1 MIFRRNPR
9 SSTHA
14 AGLLAA
20 ALLGALC
27 ALPAWAASNSGT
39 AMGLQMPAIAGSTG
53 QTTDALQPITRS
65 GRDIYIDF
73 RDGLSDQECAVD
85 SSDRWRQHFSH
96 VPRDLAD
103 RPDRLLPLFGYVVDS
118 LREYHLPTE
127 YALIPFVESGYQ
139 PGARSPSGPTGLWQ
153 FITATARNHEVAIR
167 PGYDGRLSPVEST
180 TAAVRYLRTLHGM
193 FAGDWRLAVMG
204 YNAGEYR
211 IFGALRNAGQ
221 RAMDAEPEKLS
232 VPPITR
238 AYVRKLQALAC
249 LLVEAGEREEWLQAI
264 DQTVPVLTAAELPAN
279 VRQLDTWANRRG
291 LDPAMVRHFNP
302 VFANGNVA
310 SANRGQSVL
319 APAPAEHAL
328 MALRVE
334 PAPIT
339 RPPAL
344 APELAPGRRARN
356 DSPVFLADASDLVE
370 DDATTVAAL
379 PPATTRTAPRLHT
392 VARGESIWR
401 IARHYGL
408 SAAQLLLRNGLEA
421 SSVIQPGMV
430 LQIDEGGPGRQPH
443 MAN

>member
-1 MIFRRNPR
+1 M
-9 SSTHA
+9 T
-14 AGLLAA
+14 AGRTRCAGVLAA

-27 ALPAWAASNSGT
+27 ALPVWAASTRGT

-53 QTTDALQPITRS
+53 HTAEALQPISRS
-65 GRDIYIDF
+65 GRDIYNQF

-85 SSDRWRQHFSH
+85 SSDRWRQHFAH
-96 VPRDLAD
+96 VPRDLAE
-103 RPDRLLPLFGYVVDS
+103 RPDRLLPLFGYVVDA

-127 YALIPFVESGYQ
+127 YALIPFVESGYR

-153 FITATARNHEVAIR
+153 FITATARNHEVTIR

-221 RAMDAEPEKLS
+221 RAMDAEHEKLA

-249 LLVEAGEREEWLQAI
+249 LLVEAGEREEWLEAI
-264 DQTVPVLTAAELPAN
+264 DQTVPVLAAASLPAN

-291 LDPAMVRHFNP
+291 LDPALVRHFNP

-310 SANRGQSVL
+310 SGNRGQSVL

-328 MALRVE
+328 AALQVE
-334 PAPIT
+334 AAPIT
-339 RPPAL
+339 RPP
-344 APELAPGRRARN
+344 EVAPGRRAKE
-356 DSPVFLADASDLVE
+356 DGPIFLADASDLVE
-370 DDATTVAAL
+370 DETTGATM
-379 PPATTRTAPRLHT
+379 PPAITRSGPRVHT
-392 VARGESIWR
+392 VTRGESIWR

-408 SAAQLLLRNGLEA
+408 GAAQLLLRNGLEA

-430 LQIDEGGPGRQPH
+430 LQIDEGRPGEQPH